1 MKKKS
6 EKIYQVLRR
15 RVSMNVARLRAERGF
30 SQTELSELTGLH
42 VRHLQK
48 IEAGEANATIDTLT
62 RLSRGL
68 GVDPRELI
76 APAKR

>member
-15 RVSMNVARLRAERGF
+15 RMSSNLARLRAAQGLT
-30 SQTELSELTGLH
+30 QTGLADMTGLH
-42 VRHLQK
+42 FRHVQK
-48 IEAGEANATIDTLT
+48 IEAGESNVTLLT
-62 RLSRGL
+62 MARLASGL

-76 APAKR
+76 GTAS